1 MPEIRQ
7 CRELSVR
14 GVSIM
19 GVFSLQLETLS
30 LADYFGSCAYRFNGL
45 SHAGAGRFACRLPFS
60 RTFLEWRV
68 ISKLRY
74 RGICRSFDNMI
85 KGLRASLLY
94 DFRMSVNTDF
104 AL

>member
-1 MPEIRQ
+1 VAFQLWAFSRCNLKL
-7 CRELSVR
+7 CRSLITLAAVR
-14 GVSIM
+14 I
-19 GVFSLQLETLS
+19 
-30 LADYFGSCAYRFNGL
+30 GL
-45 SHAGAGRFACRLPFS
+45 MDFLTVAAVRFACRL

-74 RGICRSFDNMI
+74 RGICRSFDDMI